1 MSDTT
6 DEIVRAAVHWWESHR
21 PLSFTVHDHVEHCTV
36 NTCYDAEKNLARAVA
51 NAVRIS
57 LDAKSSH
64 RNDLV
69 NVPEGERP

>member
-21 PLSFTVHDHVEHCTV
+21 PLSFTVHEHVEHYAV
-36 NTCYDAEKNLARAVA
+36 NTRDDSEKRLARAVA

-57 LDAKSSH
+57 EGQS
-64 RNDLV
+64 ND
-69 NVPEGERP
+69 